1 MLILNTPSTLAQHFT
16 KIIEQEQIRMMS
28 SKENKNNQ
36 KLVQPQEG
44 VTMFSAV
51 YNICVICIVETL
63 KLLGSAII
71 NKTTEYNK
79 NNDNNN
85 NRNKADRKV
94 NITPRR
100 SSSKVVYVQSIK
112 VDPAWLLTKQKQV
125 QQANRHPR
133 LTANPSSAST
143 SSRSESISINSKKC
157 LSSSSSSFASSLKMA
172 SRYQRVRHYTYPGC
186 HRASSQSSHN
196 SRRRSYPHTPNLD
209 VIREEDEV

>member
-1 MLILNTPSTLAQHFT
+1 MLILNTPSTLAQHFH
-16 KIIEQEQIRMMS
+16 KIIEQEQIRIMS
-28 SKENKNNQ
+28 PKDDNNNDQ
-36 KLVQPQEG
+36 KLVQPHEG

-71 NKTTEYNK
+71 NKTAEYKKNNK
-79 NNDNNN
+79 NNS
-85 NRNKADRKV
+85 NKTVV
-94 NITPRR
+94 NVTPRR

-125 QQANRHPR
+125 QQRQAR
-133 LTANPSSAST
+133 LTANPST
-143 SSRSESISINSKKC
+143 RPESITINSKKC
-157 LSSSSSSFASSLKMA
+157 LSTTSSTYATTLKMA
-172 SRYQRVRHYTYPGC
+172 SRFQRVRYNTYPGC

-209 VIREEDEV
+209 VITEEDEA

>member
-1 MLILNTPSTLAQHFT
+1 MLILNTPSSLAQHFH
-16 KIIEQEQIRMMS
+16 KIIEQEQIRIMS
-28 SKENKNNQ
+28 KDNKNNQ
-36 KLVQPQEG
+36 KLVQPEEG

-71 NKTTEYNK
+71 SKTAEFN
-79 NNDNNN
+79 NNN
-85 NRNKADRKV
+85 NRNKAIADRKV
-94 NITPRR
+94 NVTPRR

-125 QQANRHPR
+125 QQAGRHPR
-133 LTANPSSAST
+133 LTAT
-143 SSRSESISINSKKC
+143 SSSSISSRTDSITTNSKKC
-157 LSSSSSSFASSLKMA
+157 LSSPSSISSLKMA

-186 HRASSQSSHN
+186 HRASSQLSHN

-209 VIREEDEV
+209 VITEEEEV